1 MPEAE
6 KSGLLP
12 GNAWRVLVLAVVL
25 GFVGIALMSFY
36 LHSREKKK
44 QTTSV
49 AVATQQI
56 SGGTT
61 VKHGMLVGKEF
72 PKGALGGNPVSGND
86 IVSVEGRVVGVDMD
100 PGQPLYWNSIPLAAQ
115 GGYDRYLR
123 AENRERAFAITL
135 SGALTGSAKPGDVI
149 DILGTYAEGGN
160 RQAFEV
166 LPAVTVIDKIGPT
179 LVLSVTPDEELLLL
193 AAQPCNLTLSVRSKE
208 EPKEDMKLK
217 PVKLTDV
224 LPKARELG
232 AVRTAR
238 LREEP
243 ELPVATAPAL
253 PAPPAPQGSI
263 HRD

>member
-1 MPEAE
+1 MAEGE

-12 GNAWRVLVLAVVL
+12 GNTWRILVLAIVL
-25 GFVGIALMSFY
+25 GAGGIALMSFY
-36 LHSREKKK
+36 LRSKDKKK
-44 QTTSV
+44 VTTTV

-56 SGGTT
+56 TGGALI
-61 VKHGMLVGKEF
+61 KHGMLAGKEF
-72 PKGALGGNPVSGND
+72 PKDLLGGNYVNGND
-86 IVSVEGRVVGVDMD
+86 IISVEGRVVGVDMD

-123 AENRERAFAITL
+123 PENRERAFAITL
-135 SGALTGSAKPGDVI
+135 SGALGGAAKPGDVI
-149 DILGTYAEGGN
+149 DILGTYAEGGS

-166 LPAVTVIDKIGPT
+166 LPAVTVIDKIGST

-193 AAQPCNLTLSVRSKE
+193 AAQPCDLTLSVRSKE

-238 LREEP
+238 LRVEP
-243 ELPVATAPAL
+243 ELPVVAAPAL
-253 PAPPAPQGSI
+253 PAPQGSI